1 MSKTDDPIIKALT
14 PFLKE
19 DVSAVFKTR
28 DYGKYGKSDSVVLI
42 RGDDMVE
49 ISAVSEYS
57 DATLGVSTDPTQIN
71 SAEGEVNYYDGPIEK
86 DRTYVSETFGD
97 ITIVSKAVSGKY
109 SVERLGDLMIMSEED
124 LRREIIA

>member
-1 MSKTDDPIIKALT
+1 MSQTDHPVIKALV
-14 PFLKE
+14 PFLKA

-28 DYGKYGKSDSVVLI
+28 DYGKYGKSESVVLI
-42 RGDDMVE
+42 RGDDVAE

-57 DATLGVSTDPTQIN
+57 DATLGVSTNPDDIN
-71 SAEGEVNYYDGPIEK
+71 SSEGEVNHYDGPIEK

-97 ITIVSKAVSGKY
+97 ITIISKAVSGKY
-109 SVERLGDLMIMSEED
+109 SVERLGDLMIMSEDD